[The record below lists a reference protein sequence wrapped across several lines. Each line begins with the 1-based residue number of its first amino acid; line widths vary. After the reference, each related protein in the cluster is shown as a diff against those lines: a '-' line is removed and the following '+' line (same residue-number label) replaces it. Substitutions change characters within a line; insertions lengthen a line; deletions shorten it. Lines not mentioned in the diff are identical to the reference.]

1 LSPGKTNS
9 PQEHAL
15 RSSVRHFTAEIATG
29 RSSHADMSILT
40 QATSRLP
47 LTHLAHWE
55 QVIRDELTHAERSQ
69 SNRPWWKPRIE
80 PRRFLTWLDLV
91 SWDGHVRERVLRTL
105 SGPVPNGFFFALAL
119 RRLNDW
125 VPQVRA
131 AAREKLPLLARDS
144 MPEDVARAL
153 CAMLSTWTSWGRLED
168 ADRQVLETLLG
179 LPKIDQLI
187 KHKVM
192 SSAVGPMAFT
202 LSQVACSHVLDEHLP
217 DIAEKAVQPTVRAFA
232 YRALL
237 AGKVVWV
244 KQQRW
249 IWVDVSAGRGRMQ
262 SILDERP
269 LVAQH
274 ALDSLPLLR
283 AALAD
288 RSPIVRRIAGEVLI
302 RDAASLGDAALPLVH
317 KLAEDTSPG
326 LAQRGAFILR
336 SLTPPTTAPT

>member
-1 LSPGKTNS
+1 MSPDKTNP
-9 PQEHAL
+9 PQEDAL
-15 RSSVRHFTAEIATG
+15 RSSVRHFTAGINTG
-29 RSSHADMSILT
+29 RSIPADMSMLVH
-40 QATSRLP
+40 ATASLP
-47 LTHLAHWE
+47 LTHLACWE

-69 SNRPWWKPRIE
+69 SSRPWWKPRVE
-80 PRRFLTWLDLV
+80 PRRFLAWIDLV

-144 MPEDVARAL
+144 MPEHVAQAL

-168 ADRQVLETLLG
+168 ADRQVLEALLG

-187 KHKVM
+187 KHKVT

-202 LSQVACSHVLDEHLP
+202 LSQVTRSNVLDAHLP
-217 DIAEKAVQPTVRAFA
+217 DIAEMAVQPTVRAFA

-249 IWVDVSAGRGRMQ
+249 VWVDVSAGRGRMQ
-262 SILDERP
+262 NILDERP
-269 LVAQH
+269 LIAQH
-274 ALDSLPLLR
+274 APLPLLR

-326 LAQRGAFILR
+326 LAERGGFILR
-336 SLTPPTTAPT
+336 SLAQPTTVSS